1 MEPTRIIFV
10 GGFLGAGKTTL
21 LAQAAERLAIRGLQ
35 VGLVTNDQAA
45 DLVDTRLL
53 NSGDARV
60 EEVSGSCFCCDFDG
74 LIAAANRLREQG
86 AQAIIAEPVG
96 SCADLSATLLQPL
109 KQYHAANFVPAPL
122 SVLCDPRRLR
132 QVLQETGM
140 HPKARYIFRKQ
151 IEEAD
156 ALLLSKGDLLDTAQR
171 DELEDALAEINPDV
185 PRFAVSG
192 RTGAGVDAWLDH
204 VMQATRAGARLADID
219 YDTYA
224 AGEAAL
230 GWLNA
235 DIRLE
240 AEDCCI
246 PDWHALLRGALRDL
260 QIRIKVRDA
269 SIGHVKAIATS
280 DDDRLTINITDTEQE
295 PDIRGEL
302 DGAAIIVD
310 LVYNARVE
318 LPPDELEQLVR
329 ATLED
334 AVATGCVQ
342 LEFCRVHALTPG
354 RPDPTHRFSVIADS
368 DIDS

>member
-21 LAQAAERLAIRGLQ
+21 LAQAAERLAIRDLQ
-35 VGLVTNDQAA
+35 VGLITNDQAA

-53 NSGDARV
+53 SSGGARV
-60 EEVSGSCFCCDFDG
+60 EEVSGSCFCCNFDG
-74 LIAAANRLREQG
+74 LIGAATRLREHG
-86 AQAIIAEPVG
+86 AQVIIAEPVG

-109 KQYHAANFVPAPL
+109 KQHHADAFIPAPL
-122 SVLCDPRRLR
+122 SVLCDPTRLQ
-132 QVLQETGM
+132 QVQQETGM
-140 HPKARYIFRKQ
+140 HPKARYIFCKQ
-151 IEEAD
+151 VEEAD
-156 ALLLSKGDLLDTAQR
+156 ALLLSKADRLDTAQR
-171 DELEDALAEINPDV
+171 GGLEDILAGINPDV

-204 VMQATRAGARLADID
+204 VMQATHAGERLAEID

-240 AEDCCI
+240 ADDCCI
-246 PDWHALLRGALRDL
+246 PDWRGLLRGALRDL
-260 QIRIKVRDA
+260 QIRIKVREA
-269 SIGHVKAIATS
+269 SIGHIKAIATS
-280 DDDRLTINITDTEQE
+280 DDDRLTINITDTEEE
-295 PDIRGEL
+295 PEIRGEL
-302 DGAAIIVD
+302 DGAAIVVD

-329 ATLED
+329 ATLQE
-334 AVATGCVQ
+334 AVATGCVE
-342 LEFCRVHALTPG
+342 LEFLRVHALTPG
-354 RPDPTHRFSVIADS
+354 RPDPTHRFSTITGS
-368 DIDS
+368 DD